1 MNSNEIVAKL
11 WNLCH
16 TLRDGGV
23 SYHEYVTELSYL
35 LFLKLMNEMGSEE
48 GLPEG
53 YRWDDLVANKSGTEG
68 FTFYKTLLLHLGT
81 EGSDQVKAIFVNS
94 NSSLRKPATLEKL
107 VTDLDNIDWYTA
119 DKDDLGD
126 MYEGLLQ
133 KNADEKKSGA
143 GQYFT
148 PRVLIETIVKLCKPQ
163 VGEVIQDPAA
173 GTGGFLIAA
182 DRFIRSNN
190 DMYSLPLAQQDFQAE
205 QAFRGMELVPDTH
218 RLLLMNCML
227 HGLSGKFQNED
238 TLTSNGES
246 LEPADLIL
254 SNPPFGSKRGSKV
267 TREFTYSTNN
277 KQLCFLQHIY
287 RGLKAGGRAA
297 VVLPDNV
304 LFEEG
309 VGTKIR
315 ADLMDKCN
323 LHTILRLPT
332 GIFYAQGVKTNV
344 LFFTRGAKET
354 GCTRNTWV
362 YDLRTNMPVFGKRTP
377 LTEDYFAEFIKCYG
391 RKSDGTSKRTEK
403 TGGRGSCRAIYAD
416 DTVYE
421 GEESRFRKFTRDF
434 VSERGDNLDISWLKD
449 EDASGSADLPEPD
462 EIAAMIR
469 ERLGEAL
476 AEMDALTELLGAELL
491 QPELLESKS

>member
-1 MNSNEIVAKL
+1 MNSSEIVAKL

-16 TLRDGGV
+16 ALRDGGV

-35 LFLKLMNEMGSEE
+35 LFLKLMKEMGEE
-48 GLPEG
+48 DGLPEG
-53 YRWDDLVANKSGTEG
+53 YRWDDVLENKSGIEG
-68 FTFYKTLLLHLGT
+68 FNFYKSLLLRLGT
-81 EGSDQVKAIFVNS
+81 EGSEQVKAIFVDS
-94 NSSLRKPATLEKL
+94 STSLREPATLEKL
-107 VTDLDNIDWYTA
+107 VTDLDNIDWYTD

-133 KNADEKKSGA
+133 KNAGEKKSGA

-148 PRVLIETIVKLCKPQ
+148 PRVLIDVIVKLCKPKI
-163 VGEVIQDPAA
+163 GDVIQDPAA
-173 GTGGFLIAA
+173 GTGGFIIAA
-182 DRFIRSNN
+182 DKFIRSNN
-190 DMYSLPLAQQDFQAE
+190 DMYSLSVAQQEFQDQ
-205 QAFRGMELVPDTH
+205 QAFRAVELVPDTH

-227 HGLSGKFQNED
+227 HGLSGKLHNDD
-238 TLTSNGES
+238 TLTANGES

-267 TREFTYSTNN
+267 TREFTFATNN

-287 RGLKAGGRAA
+287 RGLKPGGRAA

-315 ADLMDKCN
+315 SDLMDKCN

-344 LFFTRGAKET
+344 LFFTRGAKDT
-354 GCTRNTWV
+354 GNTKNTWV
-362 YDLRTNMPVFGKRTP
+362 YDLRTNMPQFGKRTP
-377 LTEDYFAEFIKCYG
+377 LTHDHFTEFEKCYG
-391 RKSDGTSKRTEK
+391 KKSDGTSKRKEGGTFLLNETENRK
-403 TGGRGSCRAIYAD
+403 LNTENSE
-416 DTVYE
+416 V
-421 GEESRFRKFTRDF
+421 RFRVFTRQSVAD
-434 VSERGDNLDISWLKD
+434 RGDNLDISWLKD
-449 EDASGSADLPEPD
+449 DDATSGADLPEP
-462 EIAAMIR
+462 EVLAGMIR

-476 AEMDALTELLGAELL
+476 SEIDALTELLSG
-491 QPELLESKS
+491 K